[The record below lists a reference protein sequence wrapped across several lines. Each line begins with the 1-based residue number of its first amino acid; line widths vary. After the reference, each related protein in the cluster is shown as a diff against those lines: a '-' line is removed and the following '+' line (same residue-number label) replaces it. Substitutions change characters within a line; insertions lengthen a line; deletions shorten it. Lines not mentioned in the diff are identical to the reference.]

1 MASTGRESLAVK
13 RATEVA
19 FDSAPT
25 EPAPLPCPHPLPSYW
40 TQTSSEPGPAQGV
53 FTPQDG
59 VDMEPEVDVAIIG
72 AGITG
77 ISAAYHLANRLT
89 PRYDGQPIKVVVLE
103 ARDFCSGATGRNGG
117 HLTPLS
123 VLSYDELASN
133 PAHLSR
139 FLSSTSRE
147 EHWGND
153 RGTKT
158 DEVIRKILTLEARTS
173 AEILMIIQEGD
184 SLDVELV
191 SGSNWHLCQSSEEE
205 AAFDA
210 SIERAKRAGLSDLA
224 MQVKK
229 VPSEEWHKRL
239 HDPSKITAVY
249 EIPGSTVHSRRLV
262 LLLHQ
267 LAYANAQRSKTDL
280 KVFTQTPVL
289 AVKSLSG
296 GASSLETPRGNV
308 RARYVIHATN
318 AYASHLLPQYAGPKG
333 IVPTRAQCVS
343 VLPSKSP
350 SEGEPLW
357 QMGFSLNH
365 GFEYLQQRPNRST
378 DGAVQTCIL
387 GGGRWAAIDREWGV
401 ADDTKTNPD
410 VSAVLRPML
419 SDLFPNNFSK
429 GDPVELEWTG
439 IIGHS
444 KSGDPFVGPVVAS
457 APASHG
463 ARQYIVA
470 GYSGHGMTRAYSCAE
485 VVVDMI
491 VADRAGEEWVPPVW

>member
-1 MASTGRESLAVK
+1 MIFTAVF
-13 RATEVA
+13 VN
-19 FDSAPT
+19 
-25 EPAPLPCPHPLPSYW
+25 
-40 TQTSSEPGPAQGV
+40 
-53 FTPQDG
+53 
-59 VDMEPEVDVAIIG
+59 
-72 AGITG
+72 AGINDALFFIIACLG
-77 ISAAYHLANRLT
+77 
-89 PRYDGQPIKVVVLE
+89 
-103 ARDFCSGATGRNGG
+103 SGATGRNGG

-139 FLSSTSRE
+139 FLSSASRE

-173 AEILMIIQEGD
+173 AEILMIVRMAAARAKKQRMLRQKQGGVTSEGAQEEE

-229 VPSEEWHKRL
+229 IPSDEWHERL
-239 HDPSKITAVY
+239 HEPNGITAVY
-249 EIPGSTVHSRRLV
+249 EIPGSTIHSRRLV

-280 KVFTQTPVL
+280 KVFTHTPVL
-289 AVKSLSG
+289 AVKSLPG
-296 GASSLETPRGNV
+296 GASSLETPHGNIK
-308 RARYVIHATN
+308 ARYVIHATN
-318 AYASHLLPQYAGPKG
+318 AYASHLLPQYAGPSG

-365 GFEYLQQRPNRST
+365 GFEYLQQRPNSST
-378 DGAVQTCIL
+378 NGAVQPCIL
-387 GGGRWAAIDREWGV
+387 GGGRWAAVDREWGV
-401 ADDTKTNPD
+401 ADDTKTNSD
-410 VSAVLRPML
+410 VSAVLKPML

-429 GDPVELEWTG
+429 GDPVQLEWTG

-444 KSGDPFVGPVVAS
+444 KSGDPFVGPVVAPV
-457 APASHG
+457 PASNG
-463 ARQYIVA
+463 AAGASSAASSSSTELVPGQYIVA

>member
-1 MASTGRESLAVK
+1 MSRHTEGHALDSRVSHEFVLTMTSCFPCLAC
-13 RATEVA
+13 
-19 FDSAPT
+19 
-25 EPAPLPCPHPLPSYW
+25 L
-40 TQTSSEPGPAQGV
+40 G
-53 FTPQDG
+53 
-59 VDMEPEVDVAIIG
+59 
-72 AGITG
+72 
-77 ISAAYHLANRLT
+77 
-89 PRYDGQPIKVVVLE
+89 
-103 ARDFCSGATGRNGG
+103 SGATGRNGG

-173 AEILMIIQEGD
+173 AEILMIVRMAAARAKKQKMLRQRQGGGVAD
-184 SLDVELV
+184 STEEAEPIDVELV

-229 VPSEEWHKRL
+229 VPSAEWHKRL
-239 HDPSKITAVY
+239 HEPEKITAVY

-280 KVFTQTPVL
+280 KVFTQAPVL
-289 AVKSLSG
+289 AIKSLPG

-308 RARYVIHATN
+308 KARYVIHATN
-318 AYASHLLPQYAGPKG
+318 AYASHLLPQYAGPSG

-378 DGAVQTCIL
+378 DGAVQPCIL
-387 GGGRWAAIDREWGV
+387 GGGRWAAVDREWGV
-401 ADDTKTNPD
+401 ADDTKINPD

-419 SDLFPNNFSK
+419 SDLFPHNFSK
-429 GDPVELEWTG
+429 EDPVELEWTG

-457 APASHG
+457 APASNG
-463 ARQYIVA
+463 AADASSPSSSSTDVVPGQYIVA

-491 VADRAGEEWVPPVW
+491 VADRAGEEWIPPVW